1 MSRDEGYL
9 ELLHELLEPLG
20 HIHTRKMFGGHGVY
34 CDGLFI
40 AIVID
45 DQLYLKADE
54 LTQPAFVTAGCEPFV
69 YTCKGKPVQM
79 SYWKA
84 GEDTPDSAA
93 SMRPW
98 AQRAIAMALRKPH
111 ATASRPRRYPA
122 VGAQAS
128 PRVAARG

>member
-1 MSRDEGYL
+1 MSNDEGYL

-20 HIHTRKMFGGHGVY
+20 QVRTRKMFGGHGVY

-45 DQLYLKADE
+45 DQLYLKVDE
-54 LTQPAFVTAGCEPFV
+54 LTQPAFAAAGCEPFV
-69 YTCKGKPVQM
+69 YTGKGKPVQM

-84 GEDTPDSAA
+84 PEEALDSAD

-98 AQRAIAMALRKPH
+98 AQRAIAAALRKP
-111 ATASRPRRYPA
+111 PA
-122 VGAQAS
+122 K
-128 PRVAARG
+128 